1 MNNEQLF
8 QYLDERIV
16 SLNGQDAIVKELQ
29 HLQELLSENGAEKL
43 PARLTPRKKTRKS
56 PCALG
61 TRRERRRN
69 SVARTP
75 KIRDEYQDWLDNLP
89 ENLQSSAVAD
99 KLLAI
104 VEPDIDS
111 AVDTVQEAQ
120 SADLPLGFGRD

>member
-16 SLNGQDAIVKELQ
+16 SLNGQDAIVK
-29 HLQELLSENGAEKL
+29 ELLSENGAEKL

>member
-1 MNNEQLF
+1 L
-8 QYLDERIV
+8 L
-16 SLNGQDAIVKELQ
+16 ELQ
-29 HLQELLSENGAEKL
+29 E
-43 PARLTPRKKTRKS
+43 
-56 PCALG
+56 
-61 TRRERRRN
+61 
-69 SVARTP
+69 
-75 KIRDEYQDWLDNLP
+75 IRDEYQDWLDNLP